1 MLPGLFPSEVT
12 FKATLKWNV
21 ERLTEPHN
29 GKIPYITN
37 MKKTITSQK
46 HHSGLDI
53 NEK

>member
-1 MLPGLFPSEVT
+1 MLPGLFPSAVT
-12 FKATLKWNV
+12 FKATLKMA
-21 ERLTEPHN
+21 EPHN

-46 HHSGLDI
+46 HHSGLEI